1 VSPLSPDGNITVVTG
16 DGTPGY
22 SGDGGPASIAQI
34 NDAQGLVWTAP
45 ATLYGGHRNLRIR
58 MVFLR
63 NYHDYR
69 GNGGDGYS
77 GDGGPAIN
85 AQLGFLV
92 GLAID
97 SSGNL

>member
-1 VSPLSPDGNITVVTG
+1 
-16 DGTPGY
+16 
-22 SGDGGPASIAQI
+22 
-34 NDAQGLVWTAP
+34 
-45 ATLYGGHRNLRIR
+45 